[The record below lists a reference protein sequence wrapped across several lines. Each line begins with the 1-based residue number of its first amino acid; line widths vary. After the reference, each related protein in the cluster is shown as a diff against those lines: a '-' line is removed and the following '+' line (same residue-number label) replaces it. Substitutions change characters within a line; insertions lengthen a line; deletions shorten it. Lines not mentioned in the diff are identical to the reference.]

1 MPGDLKEEVKKFL
14 QFAEDKVIKHQVW
27 CEVGFRCR
35 IFVFQNVQAAY
46 DIFSV
51 TYSQAFK
58 LFDVDGDGVVTV
70 AELGRVLARAGAGR
84 GGEEA
89 ARRLLET
96 ADSDGNCVI
105 DYAEFEQLWAQLRG
119 DTEVDS

>member
-1 MPGDLKEEVKKFL
+1 MAL
-14 QFAEDKVIKHQVW
+14 
-27 CEVGFRCR
+27 
-35 IFVFQNVQAAY
+35 
-46 DIFSV
+46 DIMKGASYISV
-51 TYSQAFK
+51 AIAQAFK
-58 LFDVDGDGVVTV
+58 LFDVDGDGVVTA

-84 GGEEA
+84 GGEAA

-119 DTEVDS
+119 DSEVDS

>member
-1 MPGDLKEEVKKFL
+1 M
-14 QFAEDKVIKHQVW
+14 
-27 CEVGFRCR
+27 
-35 IFVFQNVQAAY
+35 
-46 DIFSV
+46 
-51 TYSQAFK
+51 
-58 LFDVDGDGVVTV
+58 VTV

-96 ADSDGNCVI
+96 ADSDGHCVI